1 MASFNK
7 LYWRTKS
14 TSAGAQVLLIIASIA
29 ALLAVQVFKKRESTA
44 DYEDMLAASQTCAEG
59 LELIGRW
66 RRRIERINPDVD
78 PLGTGL
84 IGVAAS
90 PVTTLSG
97 HLLSKQATINP
108 NWAAVIVRLLRK
120 AGVREGDAV
129 AVAASGS
136 FPALNLAVY
145 AAIEQIGARPVIIV
159 SASASQ
165 WGANVPRLL
174 WVDMARRLRKA
185 GVIESK
191 AVAATLGGEDDRA
204 VGIPDEG
211 LEILNRALERADIPL
226 LEPATYEEAVAER
239 IAVYAKHAGVQPLRA
254 FVNVGGGTATTGPQS
269 IDQFFDPG
277 LVKSAPPR
285 AFTIDTVMGHF
296 LDHEVPVI
304 NLWNISTLASR
315 FGLPYPPK
323 TTPRV
328 GAGGIYVA
336 TTYRRW
342 LAALLALVLI
352 GLTYFVTRSAGLGSI
367 FGARKNEEGNA
378 RNGPAI

>member
-14 TSAGAQVLLIIASIA
+14 TSTGAQILLIIASIA

-84 IGVAAS
+84 IGIAAS

-97 HLLSKQATINP
+97 HLLSKQATVNP

-120 AGVREGDAV
+120 AGVREGDVVAV
-129 AVAASGS
+129 AVSGS

-211 LEILNRALERADIPL
+211 LEILRHALQRADIPL
-226 LEPATYEEAVAER
+226 LEPQSYEEAVAER

-254 FVNVGGGTATTGPQS
+254 FINVGGGTATTGPES

-277 LVKSAPPR
+277 LVKNAPPR
-285 AFTIDTVMGHF
+285 AFTVDTVMGHF
-296 LDHEVPVI
+296 LDQKVPVI

-323 TTPRV
+323 TKPRV
-328 GAGGIYVA
+328 GSGGIYLA
-336 TTYRRW
+336 MTYRRW
-342 LAALLALVLI
+342 LAALLALALL
-352 GLTYFVTRSAGLGSI
+352 GLTYFVTRSSRLGSI
-367 FGARKNEEGNA
+367 FGRRRTVESNA
-378 RNGPAI
+378 TNGPAV